1 MTREEILRE
10 AEHPMDEL
18 VKELRDERNK
28 YQTWFDTS
36 DALDD
41 IISDCLQAAEAI
53 ESLQSQLAHVKE
65 QRDAYKGTLYSANQT
80 NTALANKM
88 LKIKTE
94 LDFAVEFIRYI
105 DRNYSRYIPEDFT
118 FWRKDDGIENSNL

>member
-65 QRDAYKGTLYSANQT
+65 QREC
-80 NTALANKM
+80 
-88 LKIKTE
+88 I
-94 LDFAVEFIRYI
+94 
-105 DRNYSRYIPEDFT
+105 
-118 FWRKDDGIENSNL
+118 

>member
-41 IISDCLQAAEAI
+41 IISCLLYT
-53 ESLQSQLAHVKE
+53 SPSP
-65 QRDAYKGTLYSANQT
+65 RD
-80 NTALANKM
+80 
-88 LKIKTE
+88 
-94 LDFAVEFIRYI
+94 
-105 DRNYSRYIPEDFT
+105 
-118 FWRKDDGIENSNL
+118 